1 MTVKS
6 LFLGGAALAAVLC
19 SSTPGFAQYA
29 GNPPQVSTPAEQQET
44 QALNQRYTDGT
55 DQSPA
60 ALNGEGQDRAG
71 PPPNDNRYRDQPP
84 PSDDQSDAGPP
95 PSDAGAQYGNQRE
108 QYDQQRAQYE
118 QNQQRYQDQQDRYQ
132 AQRNRYIHDLRRY
145 DLARYEWTDWPRV
158 YVYEYSSRSVHPL
171 YLIADPTHQL
181 WNAPV
186 EGPSGRFVGKV
197 RNVET
202 GPDGRPMRV
211 EVALNR
217 MVSVWVRPGDLRFDP
232 SNHVVFTDLTRDDL
246 WNMPGATIE
255 SGDVYRD

>member
-1 MTVKS
+1 MPVKS
-6 LFLGGAALAAVLC
+6 LFLGGAALAAVAF
-19 SSTPGFAQYA
+19 SASPGFAQYA
-29 GNPPQVSTPAEQQET
+29 GNPPQVSTPAERQET
-44 QALNQRYTDGT
+44 QALNQRYAEGT

-60 ALNGEGQDRAG
+60 SLNGESQDQYG
-71 PPPNDNRYRDQPP
+71 PPPNDDQYGDQPP
-84 PSDDQSDAGPP
+84 PDDDQAGPP
-95 PSDAGAQYGNQRE
+95 PGRSRAQFNDQRE

-118 QNQQRYQDQQDRYQ
+118 QSQDRYQEQQDRYQ

-158 YVYEYSSRSVHPL
+158 YVYEYRSPRVRPL

-186 EGPSGRFVGKV
+186 EGPSGRFVGKI

-232 SNHVVFTDLTRDDL
+232 SEHVVFTDMTRDDL